1 MSSHKLLHDLIV
13 LVVCVTVFMACDT
26 TIHAHTHMTGPIW
39 WAVASVYTT
48 LDARTQEELQQ
59 KMFEAAHHG
68 YTRALEELLNAGV
81 PVDKQ
86 HESVSLTVHVGHF
99 AFHAADSILEAI

>member
-1 MSSHKLLHDLIV
+1 M
-13 LVVCVTVFMACDT
+13 
-26 TIHAHTHMTGPIW
+26 
-39 WAVASVYTT
+39 ASVYTT

-59 KMFEAAHHG
+59 KIYEAAHHG

-86 HESVSLTVHVGHF
+86 HESVSVSLCMYVVY
-99 AFHAADSILEAI
+99 

>member
-1 MSSHKLLHDLIV
+1 
-13 LVVCVTVFMACDT
+13 MA
-26 TIHAHTHMTGPIW
+26 G
-39 WAVASVYTT
+39 VYTT

-81 PVDKQ
+81 PVDNQ
-86 HESVSLTVHVGHF
+86 HESVSVPLHTNDFLLSMLQTVF
-99 AFHAADSILEAI
+99 